1 MRALRRL
8 VFFYARNALRNALL
22 AATFVVVLLG
32 ARTASAQGRVDVEK
46 ARAAYLARN
55 YAEAEERLRA
65 LVDPKTGL
73 KELGLLS
80 QARMY
85 LGAVVLAQGKREPAV
100 EVFEKM
106 ILEDPAFEPD
116 PLSFPG
122 DVINTFFDVRAQ
134 LQEKIRQAAQNSAR
148 LEAERRARA
157 EDERRKQEAYLA
169 KIKQMATEE
178 KITVRNNRLVAFLPF
193 GAGQFQNGDPVLGW
207 TFLVTE
213 GALVLATAITIPMY
227 AYNRGRAEDV
237 AATNDFR
244 TAQLYQDRAD
254 NIRTVNLSFVGA
266 FAALAITGVVQA
278 NLAYVPETVE
288 TKKRDLPVISRIVPV
303 LAPVARSEG
312 SLTPDGMLFG
322 IRGTL
327 F

>member
-8 VFFYARNALRNALL
+8 VSLVR
-22 AATFVVVLLG
+22 AAAFVAVVLG
-32 ARTASAQGRVDVEK
+32 TCTASAQGRVDVEK

-73 KELGLLS
+73 KEIGLLS

-85 LGAVVLAQGKREPAV
+85 LGAVLLAQGKRDPAV
-100 EVFEKM
+100 EVFENL
-106 ILEDPAFEPD
+106 ILEDPTFEPD

-122 DVINTFFDVRAQ
+122 DVINTFFDVREKLREKM
-134 LQEKIRQAAQNSAR
+134 LQDQRTRAR
-148 LEAERRARA
+148 LEAERRAQA
-157 EDERRKQEAYLA
+157 EDERRKQEAWLA

-178 KITVRNNRLVAFLPF
+178 KITVQNHRIVAFLPF
-193 GAGQFQNGDPVLGW
+193 GAGQLQNGDPVLGW

-213 GALVLATAITIPMY
+213 AALVIGTAITVPMY
-227 AYNRGRAEDV
+227 AYHRGRAEDL
-237 AATNDFR
+237 ANTLDFR

-266 FAALAITGVVQA
+266 LAALAITGVVQA

-288 TKKRDLPVISRIVPV
+288 TKKRDLPPVSRVTPM
-303 LAPVARSEG
+303 LTPVARSEG
-312 SLTPDGMLFG
+312 SVAPDGALLG
-322 IRGTL
+322 IRGT

>member
-1 MRALRRL
+1 MRAPRRL
-8 VFFYARNALRNALL
+8 VSRYARHALL
-22 AATFVVVLLG
+22 VATFVVVVLG

-65 LVDPKTGL
+65 LIDPKAGL
-73 KELGLLS
+73 KELALLS

-85 LGAVVLAQGKREPAV
+85 LAAVLLAQGKHDPAV
-100 EVFEKM
+100 DVFEKL
-106 ILEDPAFEPD
+106 ILEDNVFEPD
-116 PLSFPG
+116 PLGFPG
-122 DVINTFFDVRAQ
+122 EVINTFFDVRAQ

-148 LEAERRARA
+148 LEAEKRARA
-157 EDERRKQEAYLA
+157 EDERRKQEAWLA
-169 KIKQMATEE
+169 KIKQMASEE
-178 KITVRNNRLVAFLPF
+178 KITVRNSRLVAFLPF

-213 GALVLATAITIPMY
+213 ASLVVATGITVPMY
-227 AYNRGRAEDV
+227 AYHRGRAEDV
-237 AATNDFR
+237 AAANDFR

-278 NLAYVPETVE
+278 NLAYVSETVE
-288 TKKRDLPVISRIVPV
+288 TKKHDLPPV
-303 LAPVARSEG
+303 SHITPMLAPIARGEG
-312 SLTPDGMLFG
+312 SVTPDGVLLG
-322 IRGTL
+322 IGGTL

>member
-1 MRALRRL
+1 MRAPRRL
-8 VFFYARNALRNALL
+8 LRL
-22 AATFVVVLLG
+22 VVVVAAFAIMILAG
-32 ARTASAQGRVDVEK
+32 RTASAQGRVDVEK

-55 YAEAEERLRA
+55 YAEAEDRLRA

-73 KELGLLS
+73 KELSLLS

-85 LGAVVLAQGKREPAV
+85 LGAVLLAQGKRDPAV

-106 ILEDPAFEPD
+106 ILEDPSFEPD

-134 LQEKIRQAAQNSAR
+134 LQEKIRQAAQASAR
-148 LEAERRARA
+148 LEAERRAKA
-157 EDERRKQEAYLA
+157 EEERRKQEAWLA
-169 KIKQMATEE
+169 KVKQLASEE

-213 GALVLATAITIPMY
+213 AVLVVGTAITVPMY
-227 AYNRGRAEDV
+227 AYHRGRAEDL
-237 AATNDFR
+237 ASANDSR

-278 NLAYVPETVE
+278 NLAFVPEKVE
-288 TKKRDLPVISRIVPV
+288 TKTRELPPLARITPF
-303 LAPVARSEG
+303 LAPVGRNETSAA
-312 SLTPDGMLFG
+312 PDGATLG
-322 IRGTL
+322 LRGT

>member
-1 MRALRRL
+1 
-8 VFFYARNALRNALL
+8 
-22 AATFVVVLLG
+22 VVVVAAFVIVVLS
-32 ARTASAQGRVDVEK
+32 ATTASAQGRVDVEK

-55 YAEAEERLRA
+55 YAEAEDRLRA

-73 KELGLLS
+73 KELSLLS

-85 LGAVVLAQGKREPAV
+85 LGAVLLAQGKRDPAV

-106 ILEDPAFEPD
+106 ILEDPSFEPD

-134 LQEKIRQAAQNSAR
+134 LQEKIRQAAQASAR
-148 LEAERRARA
+148 LEAERRAKA
-157 EDERRKQEAYLA
+157 EEERRKQEAWLA
-169 KIKQMATEE
+169 KVKQLASEE
-178 KITVRNNRLVAFLPF
+178 RITVRNNRLVAFLPF

-213 GALVLATAITIPMY
+213 AVLVIGTGITVPMY
-227 AYNRGRAEDV
+227 AYHRGRAEDL
-237 AATNDFR
+237 ASANDSR

-254 NIRTVNLSFVGA
+254 NIRTVNLSLVGA
-266 FAALAITGVVQA
+266 FAAIAITGVVQA
-278 NLAYVPETVE
+278 NLAFVPERVE
-288 TKKRDLPVISRIVPV
+288 TKTRELPPLARITPVI
-303 LAPVARSEG
+303 APVGRNETSAA
-312 SLTPDGMLFG
+312 PDGATLG
-322 IRGTL
+322 VRGT

>member
-1 MRALRRL
+1 MRASRRL
-8 VFFYARNALRNALL
+8 RSPARALAIVVT
-22 AATFVVVLLG
+22 AFVIVVLFG
-32 ARTASAQGRVDVEK
+32 RAASAQGRVDVEK

-55 YAEAEERLRA
+55 YAEAEERLRT

-73 KELGLLS
+73 KELSLLS

-85 LGAVVLAQGKREPAV
+85 LGAVLLAQGKRDPAV

-134 LQEKIRQAAQNSAR
+134 LQEKIRQAAQASAR
-148 LEAERRARA
+148 LEAERRAKA
-157 EDERRKQEAYLA
+157 EEERRKQEAWLA
-169 KIKQMATEE
+169 KVKQLATEE

-213 GALVLATAITIPMY
+213 AVLVVGTAITVPMY
-227 AYNRGRAEDV
+227 AYHRGRAEDL
-237 AATNDFR
+237 ASANDSR

-254 NIRTVNLSFVGA
+254 NIRTVNLSLVGA
-266 FAALAITGVVQA
+266 FAAIAITGVVQA
-278 NLAYVPETVE
+278 NLAFVPEKVE
-288 TKKRDLPVISRIVPV
+288 TKTRELPPLARITPVI
-303 LAPVARSEG
+303 APAFRNEASAA
-312 SLTPDGMLFG
+312 PDGATLG
-322 IRGTL
+322 IRGT